1 MGAFRFPVVVTV
13 VACILMHAAAHA
25 ANHAATVAQ
34 TTNVLVVPTSDTTTT
49 IRYTPNEG
57 VERGAQLHVSADGL
71 LRQWV
76 ITTTIEI
83 PQPTDRI
90 DVRHGDDTLIYRPLY
105 DTTLVVSDTSDLDL
119 RAAMYP
125 PQHELLAIRYAGVSR
140 GRHLAHVSIVV
151 AEERQG
157 QLPTVLVMAS
167 AHLTHGS
174 RSASAAVPVQKS
186 RTIEDVHGE
195 EEFSHVM
202 RVDVS
207 GEGIYQISA
216 QQLRDAGIPTDAA
229 TAASV
234 KMFGNGGRELSER
247 VEPPFSEELREL
259 PIIVATTP
267 QGALDHI
274 TFYAGGV
281 TGIHADSGA
290 IAHYLHHYATRASYL
305 LTVGGAP
312 GRRAVQR
319 PAARGPVDDRPLVV
333 RGLVFHE
340 EEVVNPYNGGSGRRW
355 YGRSIE
361 NGGSMMLSQELPGLV
376 RSGTVDYRLVVAHR
390 GTSASG
396 VVTVMEQGTTVA
408 QRSIPMVPKYMD
420 TYSVPLI
427 GAVDAM
433 ALSADQRSLVR
444 IAYESPQRT
453 STGILDW
460 IEIEYPRGLVA
471 HNQEFQFIANPSG
484 PGVIEYTVN
493 GFEGGSTLCFD
504 VTDPT
509 RPELIENV
517 APEGG
522 LFSIRE
528 AFTEDQVRRY
538 YLSSRRGTAS
548 LQRIEPLTLRSRA
561 RKGQLG
567 ELLVITH
574 PGLRASAERYAEYRR
589 ATSELNVSVIGVDEI
604 FHEFSYGMV
613 DPTALRDM
621 IRYAYRNS
629 PVKPRYVL
637 LWGDGHFDYKGIST
651 ATPNWVIPYESLD
664 PDNTSYGLWTYTT
677 DDYYAR
683 VDGNDPLPDVAI
695 GRLPITSNAI
705 GDRMIAK
712 IRSYES
718 ASSTDDWRTRVTLIA
733 DDGPTSEGSDG
744 TTHLRQSERLWSDY
758 LPLDMQAKK
767 IYMVEY
773 PTENIARGRRKPA
786 VTAAYISTIN
796 TTGTLLLN
804 WIGHGNPRVWAHE
817 FIFERETTPS
827 QMNNPDKLFFLT
839 AATCDFARFDLTDA
853 QSGAEDL
860 VLRDGGGAIGVFSAS
875 RVVLS
880 DANAAINQD
889 FYETMFRRSPDG
901 SVMRLGD
908 VIMDV
913 KQRFYG
919 PNDEKFFLLG
929 DPTVRLLIPQNR
941 LVFDRINGEPVG
953 SQPIQLQALQTVTV
967 EGSILAPMS
976 NNPDDSFN
984 GTATI
989 TLLDAVRTVTV
1000 LDDDINST
1008 PNTFRL
1014 PGATISKGS
1023 YEVTNGRFVAT
1034 FVVPKDVAFSQ
1045 STARMYGFAAS
1056 TDQRSAIGA
1065 TDQVIVDGVVD
1076 ATFDDTEGPD
1086 IRIALDSR
1094 NFRSGDVVRQHPILI
1109 VDLQDATG
1117 VNTSGVGIGHGIEA
1131 NFDDGQRIEDLTESF
1146 GTSVE
1151 NSRAGTTSKQIFGLA
1166 EGYHE
1171 VRVRAWDVL
1180 NNMNS
1185 AQTTFRIASED
1196 EGIVA
1201 TWITN
1206 YPNPFSSST
1215 TIRFQHNMASAFS
1228 AVLEIYD
1235 VTGRLVFTTPMEVRD
1250 MHTAEVQ
1257 WNGTDVSGFQLGSGI
1272 YSAVVRMTDVRGGS
1286 RDVRGKLA
1294 LIR

>member
-1 MGAFRFPVVVTV
+1 
-13 VACILMHAAAHA
+13 
-25 ANHAATVAQ
+25 
-34 TTNVLVVPTSDTTTT
+34 S
-49 IRYTPNEG
+49 
-57 VERGAQLHVSADGL
+57 
-71 LRQWV
+71 
-76 ITTTIEI
+76 
-83 PQPTDRI
+83 
-90 DVRHGDDTLIYRPLY
+90 
-105 DTTLVVSDTSDLDL
+105 
-119 RAAMYP
+119 
-125 PQHELLAIRYAGVSR
+125 
-140 GRHLAHVSIVV
+140 VSIVV
-151 AEERQG
+151 AEEREG
-157 QLPTVLVMAS
+157 QPVNVLVEARV
-167 AHLTHGS
+167 HLRHGS
-174 RSASAAVPVQKS
+174 RASSQIASTPPTSKA
-186 RTIEDVHGE
+186 RTGEQVHGDD
-195 EEFSHVM
+195 EFSHVY
-202 RVDVS
+202 RVEVS
-207 GEGIYQISA
+207 GEGIYQMTA

-229 TAASV
+229 TAASI
-234 KMFGNGGRELSER
+234 KMYGNGGRELSER

-259 PIIVATTP
+259 PIMVITTP
-267 QGALDHI
+267 QGDVDHI

-281 TGIHADSGA
+281 TGIHADSGR
-290 IAHYLHHYATRASYL
+290 ISHYLHHYDTRASYL
-305 LTVGGAP
+305 LTVGGSP
-312 GRRAVQR
+312 GRRAAQR
-319 PAARGPVDDRPLVV
+319 SAASGPADERPLVV
-333 RGLVFHE
+333 RGLVFQE

-361 NGGSMMLSQELPGLV
+361 NGGSMMLSLDVPGLV

-396 VVTVMEQGTTVA
+396 VCTVMEQGTTVA

-420 TYSVPLI
+420 TYPVPLTGSI
-427 GAVDAM
+427 DA
-433 ALSADQRSLVR
+433 SAMSPDQRSVVR
-444 IAYESPQRT
+444 IAYESSQRT

-471 HNQEFQFIANPSG
+471 HNQDFDFVANPG
-484 PGVIEYTVN
+484 RAAVMEYTIN

-509 RPELIENV
+509 RPELVENV
-517 APEGG
+517 APQGG

-528 AFTEDQVRRY
+528 SFTPDQIRRY
-538 YLSSRRGTAS
+538 YLSSRRMTPS
-548 LQRIEPLTLRSRA
+548 IQRIEPLSLRSRA
-561 RKGQLG
+561 RNGQLG
-567 ELLVITH
+567 QVLVITH
-574 PGLRASAERYAEYRR
+574 PGQRASAERYAEYRR
-589 ATSELNVSVIGVDEI
+589 ATTELTVSVIGVDEI
-604 FHEFSYGMV
+604 FREFSYGMV

-629 PVKPRYVL
+629 PVKPGYVL
-637 LWGDGHFDYKGIST
+637 LWGDGHYDYKGIST

-664 PDNTSYGLWTYTT
+664 PNNTSYGLWTFTT
-677 DDYYAR
+677 DDYFAR
-683 VDGNDPLPDVAI
+683 VEGNDPLPDVAI

-712 IRSYES
+712 IRAYES
-718 ASSTDDWRTRVTLIA
+718 TSATDDWRTRVTLIA

-889 FYETMFRRSPDG
+889 FYETMFRRGPNG

-941 LVFDRINGEPVG
+941 LVFDRINGDTVG
-953 SQPIQLQALQTVTV
+953 TQPIQLKALQTVTV
-967 EGSILAPMS
+967 EGSILEPTS
-976 NNPDDSFN
+976 NQPDASFN

-1023 YEVTNGRFVAT
+1023 YEVVNGRFVAT

-1076 ATFDDTEGPD
+1076 ATFDDTEGPE
-1086 IRIALDSR
+1086 IRISL
-1094 NFRSGDVVRQHPILI
+1094 
-1109 VDLQDATG
+1109 
-1117 VNTSGVGIGHGIEA
+1117 
-1131 NFDDGQRIEDLTESF
+1131 
-1146 GTSVE
+1146 
-1151 NSRAGTTSKQIFGLA
+1151 
-1166 EGYHE
+1166 
-1171 VRVRAWDVL
+1171 
-1180 NNMNS
+1180 
-1185 AQTTFRIASED
+1185 
-1196 EGIVA
+1196 
-1201 TWITN
+1201 
-1206 YPNPFSSST
+1206 
-1215 TIRFQHNMASAFS
+1215 
-1228 AVLEIYD
+1228 
-1235 VTGRLVFTTPMEVRD
+1235 
-1250 MHTAEVQ
+1250 
-1257 WNGTDVSGFQLGSGI
+1257 
-1272 YSAVVRMTDVRGGS
+1272 
-1286 RDVRGKLA
+1286 
-1294 LIR
+1294 

>member
-1 MGAFRFPVVVTV
+1 MSMGAFRFPTV
-13 VACILMHAAAHA
+13 VSFVLASLLLQAGA
-25 ANHAATVAQ
+25 VAQ
-34 TTNVLVVPTSDTTTT
+34 SSHVQVVQSSDTTTT
-49 IRYTPNEG
+49 ILIMPPKDVG
-57 VERGAQLHVSADGL
+57 KGAQLHVSADGL
-71 LRQWV
+71 IRQWV
-76 ITTTIEI
+76 VSTTIEI
-83 PQPTDRI
+83 PGFVSGSPLD
-90 DVRHGDDTLIYRPLY
+90 HGDDTLIYRPLY
-105 DTTLVVSDTSDLDL
+105 DTSLIQRDVSELTHRS
-119 RAAMYP
+119 AMYP
-125 PQHELLAIRYAGVSR
+125 PQHEPLVVRYAGVSR
-140 GRHLAHVSIVV
+140 GHHLASVSIVV
-151 AEERQG
+151 AEEREG
-157 QLPTVLVMAS
+157 QPVNVLVEARV
-167 AHLTHGS
+167 HLRHGS
-174 RSASAAVPVQKS
+174 RASSQIASTPPTSKA
-186 RTIEDVHGE
+186 RTGEQVHGDD
-195 EEFSHVM
+195 EFSHVY
-202 RVDVS
+202 RVEVS
-207 GEGIYQISA
+207 GEGIYQMTA

-229 TAASV
+229 TAASI
-234 KMFGNGGRELSER
+234 KMYGNGGRELSER

-259 PIIVATTP
+259 PIMVITTP
-267 QGALDHI
+267 QGDVDHI

-281 TGIHADSGA
+281 TGIHADSGRVS
-290 IAHYLHHYATRASYL
+290 HYLHHYDTRASYL
-305 LTVGGAP
+305 LTVGGSP
-312 GRRAVQR
+312 GRRAAQR
-319 PAARGPVDDRPLVV
+319 SAASGPADERPLVV
-333 RGLVFHE
+333 RGLVFQE

-361 NGGSMMLSQELPGLV
+361 NGGSMMLSLDVPGLV

-396 VVTVMEQGTTVA
+396 VCTVMEQGTTVA

-420 TYSVPLI
+420 TYPVPLTGSI
-427 GAVDAM
+427 DA
-433 ALSADQRSLVR
+433 SAMSPDQRSVVR
-444 IAYESPQRT
+444 IAYESSQRT

-471 HNQEFQFIANPSG
+471 HNQDFDFVANPG
-484 PGVIEYTVN
+484 RAAVMEYTIN

-509 RPELIENV
+509 RPELVENV
-517 APEGG
+517 APQGG

-528 AFTEDQVRRY
+528 SFTPDQIRRY
-538 YLSSRRGTAS
+538 YLSSRRMTPS
-548 LQRIEPLTLRSRA
+548 IQRIEPLSLRSRA
-561 RKGQLG
+561 RNGQLG
-567 ELLVITH
+567 QVLVITH

-589 ATSELNVSVIGVDEI
+589 ATSELTVSVIGVDEI
-604 FHEFSYGMV
+604 FREFSYGMV

-629 PVKPRYVL
+629 PVKPGYVL
-637 LWGDGHFDYKGIST
+637 LWGDGHYDYKGIST

-664 PDNTSYGLWTYTT
+664 PNNTSYGLWTFTT
-677 DDYYAR
+677 DDYFAR
-683 VDGNDPLPDVAI
+683 VEGNDPLPDVAI

-712 IRSYES
+712 IRAYES
-718 ASSTDDWRTRVTLIA
+718 TSATDDWRTRVTLIA

-889 FYETMFRRSPDG
+889 FYETMFRRGPNG

-941 LVFDRINGEPVG
+941 LVFDRINGDTVG
-953 SQPIQLQALQTVTV
+953 TQPIQLKALQTVTV
-967 EGSILAPMS
+967 EGSILEPTS
-976 NNPDDSFN
+976 NQPDASFN

-1023 YEVTNGRFVAT
+1023 YEVVNGRFVAT

-1076 ATFDDTEGPD
+1076 ATFDDTEGPE
-1086 IRIALDSR
+1086 IRISLDSR
-1094 NFRSGDVVRQHPILI
+1094 QFRSGDVVRQHPILI

-1131 NFDDGQRIEDLTESF
+1131 SFDNGQRIEDLTESF
-1146 GTSVE
+1146 ATSVE
-1151 NSRAGTTSKQIFGLA
+1151 NSRAGTATKQIFGLD
-1166 EGYHE
+1166 EGYHD

-1180 NNMNS
+1180 NNMS
-1185 AQTTFRIASED
+1185 TAQTTFRIASED

-1201 TWITN
+1201 TWMTN
-1206 YPNPFSSST
+1206 YPNPFSSTT
-1215 TIRFQHNMASAFS
+1215 TIRFQHNLASAFT
-1228 AVLEIYD
+1228 AVLEIFD
-1235 VTGRLVFTTPMEVRD
+1235 LTGRMVFTSPMEIRD
-1250 MHTAEVQ
+1250 MHTADVQ
-1257 WNGTDVSGFQLGSGI
+1257 WDGTDLSGYQLGSGI
-1272 YSAVVRMTDVRGGS
+1272 YSAIVRMTDARGGS